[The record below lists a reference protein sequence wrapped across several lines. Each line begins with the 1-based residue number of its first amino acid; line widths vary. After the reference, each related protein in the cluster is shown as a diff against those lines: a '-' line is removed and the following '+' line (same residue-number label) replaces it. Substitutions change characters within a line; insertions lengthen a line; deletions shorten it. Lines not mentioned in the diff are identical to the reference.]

1 MSVWGGDVNKCDNDG
16 TSPIWNADQ
25 NGHAECLQLLLAS
38 RADPRSSW
46 KGTSALDTA
55 RKRNHAECVR
65 LLEAALV

>member
-1 MSVWGGDVNKCDNDG
+1 MVGGGDVNKCDNNG
-16 TSPIWNADQ
+16 FSPIYVAAQ